1 MPAPDF
7 LCIGAQK
14 AGTTW
19 LDRML
24 RQHPGVF
31 LPPMKEVHFYDFLY
45 IPEHRG
51 WIRKSFDK
59 HAEAQTRGRGLGRI
73 MAGRPDFGAYF
84 QRLATLPR
92 RQDAWYEAVFDHPSA
107 EGRCRGE
114 ITPAYSIL
122 PPEGIAHVRATNPA
136 MRLILIVRDPVDRA
150 LSHLRM
156 AANRRNRP
164 GIDLAWLE
172 AEAPDLLEAALSR
185 SAYRENIARWE
196 AVFPPEQLLCL
207 PFPRIRTAPEA
218 LLRQVEVFLGLA
230 PHAYAGL
237 ADSVH
242 KTAPVTI
249 DPAVATLLEARLA
262 PERAWLADRFGARFG
277 DGVGD
282 AA

>member
-14 AGTTW
+14 AGTSW
-19 LDRML
+19 LDQML

-59 HAEAQTRGRGLGRI
+59 HAGAQARGWGRGK
-73 MAGRPDFGAYF
+73 PDFRAYF
-84 QRLATLPR
+84 DRLGTLPR

-107 EGRCRGE
+107 EGRCKGE

-122 PPEGIAHVRATNPA
+122 PEAGIAHVRATNPA
-136 MRLILIVRDPVDRA
+136 MRLILIIRDPVDRA

-156 AANRRNRP
+156 AASRRNRP
-164 GIDLAWLE
+164 DVGLAWLE
-172 AEAPDLLEAALSR
+172 DEMPDLLEAALSR
-185 SAYRENIARWE
+185 SAYRDNIARWE
-196 AVFPPEQLLCL
+196 AAFPPEQLLYL
-207 PFPRIRTAPEA
+207 SFSRIRTAPEA
-218 LLRQVEVFLGLA
+218 VLREVEGFLGLA

-237 ADSVH
+237 TESVY
-242 KTAPVTI
+242 KTAPVTV
-249 DPAVATLLEARLA
+249 DPAVTALLETRLA
-262 PERAWLADRFGARFG
+262 PERAWLAERFG
-277 DGVGD
+277 DV
-282 AA
+282 A

>member
-24 RQHPGVF
+24 RQHPRVF

-51 WIRKSFDK
+51 WIRTSFQK
-59 HAEAQTRGRGLGRI
+59 HVDRQEQGKGIGRLLKGREKGTDAF
-73 MAGRPDFGAYF
+73 AGYF
-84 QRLATLPR
+84 ARLAALPR
-92 RQDAWYEAVFDHPSA
+92 RQDTWYEAVFDHPDA
-107 EGRCRGE
+107 EGKRRGE

-122 PPEGIAHVRATNPA
+122 PAEGIAHVRATNPA
-136 MRLILIVRDPVDRA
+136 MRLLYIVRDPVDRA

-156 AANRRNRP
+156 AAARRGRP
-164 GIDLAWLE
+164 GIELIWLE
-172 AEAPDLLEAALSR
+172 DERPELLEAALAR

-196 AVFPPEQLLCL
+196 AVFPPEQMLYL
-207 PFPRIRTAPEA
+207 PFARIRTAPEA
-218 LLRQVEVFLGLA
+218 LLRQVEGFLGLA
-230 PHAYAGL
+230 PHAYEGL

-242 KTAPVTI
+242 KTAPVEV
-249 DPAVATLLEARLA
+249 DPAVTALLEERLA
-262 PERAWLADRFGARFG
+262 GERAWLAARFG
-277 DGVGD
+277 DAH